1 MGCLFELIFEVIFEF
16 FIDCYI
22 KLMQLIIP
30 DNIMSERT
38 KEIIKNTVTT
48 IALLL
53 VVVLITGIVL
63 ILPDDPSIKIIGKY
77 MTYIPLTIIVLQI
90 ILGITV
96 RIVSRSKK
104 WNYTAFSLPFAQKIT
119 LAFAR
124 VIFLCF
130 FIKNDVKRLLN
141 TWQTADYVLLLSQ
154 MRQ

>member
-30 DNIMSERT
+30 DNIMSEKT
-38 KEIIKNTVTT
+38 KKIIKNTVTT

-96 RIVSRSKK
+96 RIASHSKK
-104 WNYTAFSLPFAQKIT
+104 
-119 LAFAR
+119 
-124 VIFLCF
+124 
-130 FIKNDVKRLLN
+130 
-141 TWQTADYVLLLSQ
+141 
-154 MRQ
+154 